1 MNNPQRYLALDVFR
15 GMTIATMI
23 TVNNPGSWS
32 HIYAP
37 LKHSAWHGCTPT
49 DLVFPFF
56 LFIVGVSMFFS
67 FTKYDQ
73 KLDSKSLLKVLRRTA
88 LIFLIGLFLNSF
100 PQWQTDYSR
109 LRIMGVLQRIALAY
123 GIGSV
128 IVLAFNKKYLPYIAL
143 SILLIYW
150 ALLGF
155 LGGPDPYSLAGN
167 LTPKVDAFLLGE
179 AHLYK
184 GFGIPFD
191 PEGLLSTFPSIATV
205 ILGFM
210 AGGLISR
217 TERSKIPLYL
227 IIYGVSGVAAGMLW
241 GLLFPVNK
249 PLWTSSYVIYTAG
262 LACIIMAILIWII
275 DIKEYKKWT
284 SFFVVFGM
292 NPLFIFALAGVWAR
306 ILTRIIKIN
315 EGDTVVTGYNW
326 LYQNIFQPLAGDIN
340 GSLLFALSHIAVFWF
355 ICYVLYKKKIFI
367 KV

>member
-1 MNNPQRYLALDVFR
+1 MNNSQRYLALDVFR

-56 LFIVGVSMFFS
+56 LFIVGASMFFS
-67 FTKYDQ
+67 FSKYDT
-73 KLDSKSLLKVLRRTA
+73 KLDGRSLFKVLKRTA
-88 LIFLIGLFLNSF
+88 LIFIIGLFLNSF
-100 PQWQTDYSR
+100 PQWQTDYSK

-123 GIGSV
+123 GFGAV
-128 IVLAFNKKYLPYIAL
+128 IVLSFNKKFLPYIAIA
-143 SILLIYW
+143 ILLIYW
-150 ALLGF
+150 GILWYF
-155 LGGPDPYSLAGN
+155 GGTDPYSLKGN
-167 LTPKVDAFLLGE
+167 IAPGVDSFLLGE
-179 AHLYK
+179 SHLYK
-184 GFGIPFD
+184 GFGLTFD

-210 AGGLISR
+210 AGNVISGI
-217 TERSKIPLYL
+217 ERNKVPLALLLYGAIGV
-227 IIYGVSGVAAGMLW
+227 IIGIIWGMY
-241 GLLFPVNK
+241 FPINK

-275 DIKEYKKWT
+275 DLKGYTKWS

-292 NPLFIFALAGVWAR
+292 NPLFIFALSGVWAR
-306 ILTRIIKIN
+306 ILTRLIKIDD
-315 EGDTVVTGYNW
+315 GDKVVTGYNW
-326 LYQNIFQPLAGDIN
+326 LYLNIFQPFAGDIN
-340 GSLLFALSHIAVFWF
+340 GSLLFALTHIIVFWF

>member
-1 MNNPQRYLALDVFR
+1 MNNTQRYLALDVFR

-73 KLDSKSLLKVLRRTA
+73 KLDSKSLLKVLKRTA
-88 LIFLIGLFLNSF
+88 LIFIIGLFLNSF
-100 PQWQTDYSR
+100 PQWQTDYSK

-128 IVLAFNKKYLPYIAL
+128 IVLGFNKKYLPYIAL

-167 LTPKVDAFLLGE
+167 LAPRVDTFLLGE
-179 AHLYK
+179 DHLYK
-184 GFGIPFD
+184 GFGLTFD

-227 IIYGVSGVAAGMLW
+227 IIYGVTGVAAGLLW
-241 GLLFPVNK
+241 SLLFPINK
-249 PLWTSSYVIYTAG
+249 PLWTSSYVVYTAG

-275 DIKEYKKWT
+275 DIKGYKNWT
-284 SFFVVFGM
+284 SFFVVFGI
-292 NPLFIFALAGVWAR
+292 NPLFIFALAGIWAR
-306 ILTRIIKIN
+306 ILTKIIKIN
-315 EGDTVVTGYNW
+315 EGDTVITGYNW
-326 LYQNIFQPLAGDIN
+326 LYQNIFQPVAGDIN
-340 GSLLFALSHIAVFWF
+340 GSLLFALAHIAVFWF
-355 ICYVLYKKKIFI
+355 ICYVLYKRKIFI